1 VSESAAVERRR
12 APLWQKLLPWAIT
25 ALCFYFLWRRIEG
38 TAAHNG
44 QSVSSYMH
52 QVLDAV
58 SWGPWLA
65 LMIPYSLLYLVIDTA
80 VVWRAINWFNA
91 KVRYRDVLP
100 IRASAYII
108 SILNEQVGKGAIA
121 LYMNR
126 RHGIP
131 GWEIGSSMLFIM
143 VCEIYSLLAWATF
156 GWFIAGDELPRE
168 FDLIP
173 WLALAGAVV
182 FLSMTAFFAGR
193 LGIGAG
199 LRERAIFRS
208 FRQAKPWHYLG
219 IIAIRAPSI
228 LVAVGVY
235 TTAAHLFGIEVGLR
249 QMLGYVPV
257 VFFGAAFPTPMRAVA
272 ITLWVQLF
280 SSHAGEASIFGFVQ
294 HNFFVFFNAAIG
306 LLFLRR
312 AYRDL
317 FESEASPMTPSRQT
331 PPT

>member
-1 VSESAAVERRR
+1 MSEAAQEARPRRST
-12 APLWQKLLPWAIT
+12 PLWQKLLPWVIT

-38 TAAHNG
+38 TAARNG
-44 QSVSSYMH
+44 QDVASYMR

-58 SWGPWLA
+58 RWGPWLA

-91 KVRYRDVLP
+91 PVRYRDVLP

-143 VCEIYSLLAWATF
+143 VCEIYSLLSWATL
-156 GWFIAGDELPRE
+156 GWVIAHDALPDE

-173 WLALAGAVV
+173 WLAVAGAL
-182 FLSMTAFFAGR
+182 FFALLLAFFSGR
-193 LGIGAG
+193 FGVGAQ
-199 LRERAIFRS
+199 LRERAIFRA
-208 FRQAKPWHYLG
+208 FRQASPRHYLT

-235 TTAAHLFGIEVGLR
+235 TAAAHLFGIEVSLR
-249 QMLGYVPV
+249 QMMGYVPV

-272 ITLWVQLF
+272 VTLWVVLF
-280 SSHAGEASIFGFVQ
+280 SSYAGAASIFGFVQ

-306 LLFLRR
+306 LCFLRR
-312 AYRDL
+312 AYREL
-317 FESEASPMTPSRQT
+317 MER
-331 PPT
+331 

>member
-1 VSESAAVERRR
+1 MSEAAQPSAPR
-12 APLWQKLLPWAIT
+12 ATPLWQKLVPWLVT
-25 ALCFYFLWRRIEG
+25 AVCFYFMWRRIEG
-38 TAAHNG
+38 TAARNG
-44 QSVSSYMH
+44 QDVASYMS

-58 SWGPWLA
+58 RWGPWLA

-80 VVWRAINWFNA
+80 VVWRAIRWFNA
-91 KVRYRDVLP
+91 PVRYRDVLP

-143 VCEIYSLLAWATF
+143 VCEIYSLLSWATLGYF
-156 GWFIAGDELPRE
+156 MARDALPPE

-173 WLALAGAVV
+173 WLAVAGALV
-182 FLSMTAFFAGR
+182 FVLMTAFFAGK
-193 LGIGAG
+193 LGFGAA
-199 LRERAIFRS
+199 LRERAIFHS
-208 FRQAKPWHYLG
+208 FRAASAWHYLG
-219 IIAIRAPSI
+219 IVLIRAPSI

-235 TTAAHLFGIEVGLR
+235 TAAAHLFGIEVSLR

-272 ITLWVQLF
+272 VTLWVHLF
-280 SSHAGEASIFGFVQ
+280 SNYAGQASIFGFVQ

-306 LLFLRR
+306 LIFLRR
-312 AYRDL
+312 AYRGMM
-317 FESEASPMTPSRQT
+317 ERS
-331 PPT
+331 

>member
-1 VSESAAVERRR
+1 MSEAAQHAGPRRS
-12 APLWQKLLPWAIT
+12 APLWQKLAPWLVT

-38 TAAHNG
+38 TAARNG
-44 QSVSSYMH
+44 QDVASYMR

-58 SWGPWLA
+58 RWGPWLA

-80 VVWRAINWFNA
+80 VVWRAIRWFNA
-91 KVRYRDVLP
+91 PVRYRDVLP

-156 GWFIAGDELPRE
+156 GYFLARDALPQE

-173 WLALAGAVV
+173 WLALGGAVV
-182 FLSMTAFFAGR
+182 FALLLAFFAGR
-193 LGIGAG
+193 LGGAG
-199 LRERAIFRS
+199 LRERAIFS
-208 FRQAKPWHYLG
+208 AFRKARPWQYLG

-228 LVAVGVY
+228 LVAVVVY
-235 TTAAHLFGIEVGLR
+235 TAAAHLFGIDVGLR
-249 QMLGYVPV
+249 QMMGYVPV

-272 ITLWVQLF
+272 VTLWVVLF
-280 SSHAGEASIFGFVQ
+280 SSYAGAASIFGFVQ

-306 LLFLRR
+306 LCFLRR
-312 AYRDL
+312 AYRELMD
-317 FESEASPMTPSRQT
+317 R
-331 PPT
+331 

>member
-1 VSESAAVERRR
+1 MSEAAQHAGRRS
-12 APLWQKLLPWAIT
+12 APLWQKLAPWVVT

-38 TAAHNG
+38 TAARNG
-44 QSVSSYMH
+44 QDVATYMR

-58 SWGPWLA
+58 RWGPWLA

-91 KVRYRDVLP
+91 PVRYRDVLP

-143 VCEIYSLLAWATF
+143 VCEMYSLLSWATL
-156 GWFIAGDELPRE
+156 GWVIAHDSLPQE

-173 WLALAGAVV
+173 WLAGAGALLFV
-182 FLSMTAFFAGR
+182 LLTAFFSGR
-193 LGIGAG
+193 LGVGAQ
-199 LRERAIFRS
+199 LRERAIFRA
-208 FRQAKPWHYLG
+208 FRQASPWHYAG
-219 IIAIRAPSI
+219 IILIRAPSI

-235 TTAAHLFGIEVGLR
+235 TAAAHLFGIDVGLR
-249 QMLGYVPV
+249 QMMGYVPV

-272 ITLWVQLF
+272 VTLWVVLF
-280 SSHAGEASIFGFVQ
+280 ASYAGAASIFGFVQ

-306 LLFLRR
+306 LCFLRR
-312 AYRDL
+312 AYRELMD
-317 FESEASPMTPSRQT
+317 R
-331 PPT
+331 

>member
-1 VSESAAVERRR
+1 MSEAAQPPAPRTT
-12 APLWQKLLPWAIT
+12 PLWQKLVPWLVT
-25 ALCFYFLWRRIEG
+25 AVCFYFMWRRIEG
-38 TAAHNG
+38 TAARNG
-44 QSVSSYMH
+44 QDVGTYMR

-58 SWGPWLA
+58 RWGPWLA
-65 LMIPYSLLYLVIDTA
+65 LMVPYSLLYLVIDTA
-80 VVWRAINWFNA
+80 VVWRAINWFDA
-91 KVRYRDVLP
+91 KVRYVDVLP

-143 VCEIYSLLAWATF
+143 VCEIYSLLSWATLGYF
-156 GWFIAGDELPRE
+156 MARDALPPE

-173 WLALAGAVV
+173 WLAVAGALV
-182 FLSMTAFFAGR
+182 FVLMTAFFAGK
-193 LGIGAG
+193 LGFGAA
-199 LRERAIFRS
+199 LRERAIFHS
-208 FRQAKPWHYLG
+208 FRAATPWHYLG
-219 IIAIRAPSI
+219 IVLIRAPSI

-235 TTAAHLFGIEVGLR
+235 TAAAHLFGIEVSLR

-272 ITLWVQLF
+272 VTLWVHLF
-280 SSHAGEASIFGFVQ
+280 SNYAGQASIFGFVQ

-306 LLFLRR
+306 LIFLRR
-312 AYRDL
+312 AYRGMM
-317 FESEASPMTPSRQT
+317 ERS
-331 PPT
+331 